1 MKKRS
6 GSSAHGAR
14 AAKKDKFM
22 RKRKIYFSDIPELS
36 DRQLANMRRVG
47 RPPLGGEPRKLVA
60 IRMDSKVLDWLRKT
74 AAKKGVPYQ
83 SFIND
88 LLAEQMKKAS

>member
-1 MKKRS
+1 MKRRS

-14 AAKKDKFM
+14 AAKKVDTM
-22 RKRKIYFSDIPELS
+22 RKRKIDFSDIPELS
-36 DRQLANMRRVG
+36 DRQLTRMRRVG
-47 RPPLGGEPRKLVA
+47 RPPLGDEPRKLVA
-60 IRMDSKVLDWLRKT
+60 IRMDSKVLDWLRRT